1 MTRVEGTGPYR
12 DVEGFKEALTSL
24 RSMTRG
30 DDARPAMRSAVQLIT
45 HLAWRSPDD
54 TVSWYESS
62 TPQSVMD
69 YADFLAVGTGT
80 VIREAM
86 EVALRHAEA
95 ATKDGQAEGV
105 AVLAGIIRQHGA
117 DPDGT
122 TSRHPGAT
130 PRQAPSPPLG
140 RTDHTELGVYEG
152 EGLVEGDDVRKPRGL
167 HHRIYPYM
175 ESVTQ
180 YANDRGKDVGPWV
193 VRDRSTALRTE
204 RRGRGR
210 AMVRVWGPSA
220 WAYVNDGSESEH
232 G

>member
-105 AVLAGIIRQHGA
+105 DVLAGIIRQHGA

-122 TSRHPGAT
+122 TSGHPCAT
-130 PRQAPSPPLG
+130 PRQAPSPPLE
-140 RTDHTELGVYEG
+140 RTDHT
-152 EGLVEGDDVRKPRGL
+152 
-167 HHRIYPYM
+167 
-175 ESVTQ
+175 
-180 YANDRGKDVGPWV
+180 
-193 VRDRSTALRTE
+193 
-204 RRGRGR
+204 
-210 AMVRVWGPSA
+210 
-220 WAYVNDGSESEH
+220 
-232 G
+232 